1 MDKIITKER
10 DYFFDNLKGLLIFVV
25 VFGHFIGKMRGNDT
39 IMTLYSFI
47 YMFHM
52 PLFILVSGYFSKK
65 FKANKII
72 DLILVYLLWQ
82 VIIYPVMAG
91 ILSNTPIIPSI
102 FKDNLIAMPRYT
114 YWYIL
119 SLIAWKIITPILPKN
134 WFVFAVLIVI
144 SFIPGLV
151 DGIDWVEFSWGRTLS
166 FYPFFYL
173 GYILDKDNFE
183 KFYCRVPKKIAAIS
197 LIGVFAICG
206 FLFVAKDIP
215 VEVLHYKD
223 DYYNLVGDTDDI
235 VMIRSI
241 CFALAILTMTFICS
255 LVSKENT
262 ILAKWGR
269 NSFIIFITH
278 GVIIKG
284 IVPPGKNISTE
295 AFIML
300 ALAFTYGYCE
310 LLSTGIL
317 KKYVGKLTNVSVKK
331 LKLN

>member
-1 MDKIITKER
+1 MEKIITKER

-25 VFGHFIGKMRGNDT
+25 VFGHFIGKMRGDDT

-52 PLFILVSGYFSKK
+52 PLFILVSGFFSKK
-65 FKANKII
+65 FKFNKVI

-82 VIIYPVMAG
+82 IIVYPIMAN
-91 ILSNTPIIPSI
+91 ILSNKPILPSI

-119 SLIAWKIITPILPKN
+119 SLIGWKIITPILPKN
-134 WFVFAVLIVI
+134 WFVFAILVAI

-151 DGIDWVEFSWGRTLS
+151 DGIDWAEFSWGRTLS

-183 KFYCRVPKKIAAIS
+183 KFYCRVPKKVALVA
-197 LIGVFAICG
+197 LIGVFLVCG
-206 FLFVAKDIP
+206 YLFVGKEIP
-215 VEVLHYKD
+215 VEVLHYKS
-223 DYYNLVGDTDDI
+223 DYYDLVQSKDDI
-235 VMIRSI
+235 VMIRSV

-278 GVIIKG
+278 GVLIKA
-284 IVPPGKNISTE
+284 IASPGNNISPE
-295 AFIML
+295 AFIIIG
-300 ALAFTYGYCE
+300 LAFTYGYCE
-310 LLSTGIL
+310 FLSMDII
-317 KKYVGKLTNVSVKK
+317 KKYIGKLTNISFKK
-331 LKLN
+331 LKVD